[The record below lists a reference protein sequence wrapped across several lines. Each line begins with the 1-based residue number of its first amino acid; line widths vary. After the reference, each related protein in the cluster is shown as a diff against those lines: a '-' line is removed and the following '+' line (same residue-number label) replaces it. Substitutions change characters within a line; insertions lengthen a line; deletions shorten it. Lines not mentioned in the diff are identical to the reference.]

1 MSPATYTQS
10 NSPMSVSTPLGKD
23 VLLLVGFSGN
33 EAISQPY
40 GFQLD
45 LLAKSDATVAFDK
58 LLGQNIT
65 VTMALP
71 EGGKRYFN
79 GICSRFSQGM
89 RDARFTAFRMEIVP
103 QLWLLTR
110 RAQSRTYQQL
120 SVPEILNKALQGVD
134 VRFELQGTYEHRDYC
149 VQYRETDFNFV
160 SRLMEEEGIY
170 YFFEHSDGS
179 HKMVVADTPQSH
191 PDMPERSTVEFEQVN
206 AGHLRDQDRIYE
218 WEKAQELRAGK
229 YALWDHSF
237 ELPGKNLEAKQPTLE
252 TVNVGAVSHKLKVGG
267 NDELEIYD
275 YPGEYAQ
282 RFDGIDPSGGDRAN
296 DINHIFTD
304 NTRTV
309 GIRMQQEALPALVVR
324 GASGCRQ
331 WTSGYK
337 FTLAEHFDGDGQYVL
352 ASVHHAAV
360 LSDSYRSG
368 ADHSFQYANKFT
380 CIPVALPFRT
390 PRVTPKP
397 LVYGTQTAV
406 VVGTAGE
413 EIFTDKYGRV
423 KVQFPWDR
431 IGQND
436 ADSSCWIRVGSIWAG
451 KQWGGIHIP
460 RVGQEVIVAFEE
472 GDPDRPIIVGSVYNA
487 EQMPPYTLPDN
498 KTQSGLKTRSS
509 LQGSS
514 DNFNELRFED
524 KKNSEEI
531 YFHAE
536 KDFNRVVENN
546 DTLEVGSEN
555 ADDGSQTIT
564 IWKDRTETVKTGN
577 ELVTI
582 EQGNRTINV
591 NQGNDEHN
599 VKQGHQTLNVN
610 QGNRTV
616 NVDQGN
622 DEHNVKQG
630 NRTVNV
636 NTGNDEHNV
645 KTGNRTVNVNTGND
659 SHNVQQGNRSVVI
672 DMGNDSLTLQ
682 QGNQTTKLNLG
693 ASSTEAMQSITLKV
707 GQNSITIDQT
717 GVTIKGMMV
726 TVEGQVQTQVKGVM
740 TQIQGSAMTQISGGI
755 TMIG

>member
-10 NSPMSVSTPLGKD
+10 HSPMSVSTPLGKD
-23 VLLLVGFSGN
+23 VLLLVGFSGS
-33 EAISQPY
+33 EAISQPF

-45 LLAKSDATVAFDK
+45 LLAESDATIEFDK

-71 EGGKRYFN
+71 NGSKRYFN
-79 GICSRFSQGM
+79 GLCSRFSQGM
-89 RDARFTAFRMEIVP
+89 RDAHFTAFRMEIVP

-120 SVPEILNKALQGVD
+120 SVHEILQQTLQGLNVSY
-134 VRFELQGTYEHRDYC
+134 ELQGTYEHRDYC

-179 HKMVVADTPQSH
+179 HRMVVADTPQSH
-191 PDMPERSTVEFEQVN
+191 PDMPTRSTVDFEQVD

-229 YALWDHSF
+229 YTLWDHCF
-237 ELPGKNLEAKQPTLE
+237 ELPGKNLECNKPTLE
-252 TVNVGAVSHKLKVGG
+252 TVNVGTVSHKLKVGN
-267 NDELEIYD
+267 NDQLELYD

-282 RFDGIDPSGGDRAN
+282 RFDGVDPSGGDRAS
-296 DINHIFTD
+296 DISKIFTD
-304 NTRTV
+304 NNRTV
-309 GIRMQQEALPALVVR
+309 GIRMQQETLPALVVR

-337 FTLAEHFDGDGQYVL
+337 FTLAKHFDGDGQYVL

-360 LSDSYRSG
+360 LSDNYRSG
-368 ADHSFQYANKFT
+368 SDHSFQYANSFT
-380 CIPVALPFRT
+380 CIPAALPYR
-390 PRVTPKP
+390 PSRVTPKP

-406 VVGTAGE
+406 VVGPSGE

-431 IGQND
+431 NGEND
-436 ADSSCWIRVGSIWAG
+436 ANSSCWIRVGSIWAG
-451 KQWGGIHIP
+451 QQWGGIHIP

-472 GDPDRPIIVGSVYNA
+472 GDPDRPIIVGGVYNA

-509 LQGSS
+509 LQGTS
-514 DNFNELRFED
+514 DHFNELRFED
-524 KKNSEEI
+524 KKDSEEI
-531 YFHAE
+531 YFHAQ

-546 DTLEVGSEN
+546 DTLAVGSDQ

-564 IWKDRTETVKTGN
+564 IYKDRTETVKTGN

-582 EQGNRTINV
+582 EQGNRTVNV

-599 VKQGHQTLNVN
+599 VKQGNQTVNVN

-622 DEHNVKQG
+622 DEHNVK
-630 NRTVNV
+630 
-636 NTGNDEHNV
+636 
-645 KTGNRTVNVNTGND
+645 TGNRTVNVNTGND
-659 SHNVQQGNRSVVI
+659 THNVQQGNRSVVI
-672 DMGNDSLTLQ
+672 DMGNDSLAIKM
-682 QGNQTTKLNLG
+682 GNQTTKLNLG

-740 TQIQGSAMTQISGGI
+740 TEIQGSAMTQISGGI

>member
-10 NSPMSVSTPLGKD
+10 HSPMSVSTPLGTD
-23 VLLLVGFSGN
+23 VLLLVGFSGS
-33 EAISQPY
+33 EAISQPF

-45 LLAKSDATVAFDK
+45 LLAESDATVGFDQ
-58 LLGQNIT
+58 LLGQSIT
-65 VTMALP
+65 VTMKLP
-71 EGGKRYFN
+71 DENKRYFN
-79 GICSRFSQGM
+79 GICSRFSQGA
-89 RDARFTAFRMEIVP
+89 RDAHFTAFRMEIVP

-120 SVPEILNKALQGVD
+120 SVPDILKQALKGLN
-134 VRFELQGTYEHRDYC
+134 VRFELQGTYQPRDYC

-179 HKMVVADTPQSH
+179 HKMVVADTSQSH
-191 PDMPERSTVEFEQVN
+191 PDMPERSTVDFEQVD
-206 AGHLRDQDRIYE
+206 AGHLRDQDRIYD

-229 YALWDHSF
+229 YTLRDHCF
-237 ELPGKNLEAKQPTLE
+237 ELPGQNLEGNQPTLE
-252 TVNVGAVSHKLKVGG
+252 TVNVGTVSHKLKVGN
-267 NDELEIYD
+267 NDQLELYD

-282 RFDGIDPSGGDRAN
+282 RFDGVDPSGGDRAS
-296 DINHIFTD
+296 DVQHIFTD
-304 NTRTV
+304 NSRTA
-309 GIRMQQEALPALVVR
+309 GIRMQQETLPALLIR

-337 FTLAEHFDGDGQYVL
+337 FTLKKHFDGDGSYVL
-352 ASVHHAAV
+352 ASVQHAAV
-360 LSDSYRSG
+360 LSDNYRSG
-368 ADHSFQYANKFT
+368 SDHSFQYANRFT
-380 CIPVALPFRT
+380 CIPAALPFRT

-406 VVGTAGE
+406 VVGPSGE

-436 ADSSCWIRVGSIWAG
+436 ANSSCWIRVGSIWAG
-451 KQWGGIHIP
+451 QQWGGIHIP

-472 GDPDRPIIVGSVYNA
+472 GDPDRPIIVGGVYNA

-509 LQGSS
+509 LQGTS
-514 DNFNELRFED
+514 DHFNELRFED
-524 KKNSEEI
+524 KKDSEEI
-531 YFHAE
+531 YFHAQ

-546 DTLEVGSEN
+546 DTLAVGSDQ

-564 IWKDRTETVKTGN
+564 IYKDRTETVKTGN

-582 EQGNRTINV
+582 EQGNRTVNV

-599 VKQGHQTLNVN
+599 VKQGNRTVNVDQGNDEHNVKTGNQTLNVN

-622 DEHNVKQG
+622 DEHNVKIG
-630 NRTVNV
+630 NRNV
-636 NTGNDEHNV
+636 TISSGNDN
-645 KTGNRTVNVNTGND
+645 
-659 SHNVQQGNRSVVI
+659 
-672 DMGNDSLTLQ
+672 LTISS
-682 QGNQTTKLNLG
+682 GNQSVKLDSG
-693 ASSTEAMQSITLKV
+693 ASTTEAVRSIVLKV
-707 GQNSITIDQT
+707 GENSIKIDSS
-717 GVTIKGMMV
+717 GVTIQGLNVKIQ
-726 TVEGQVQTQVKGVM
+726 GQVQAQL
-740 TQIQGSAMTQISGGI
+740 QGAMTQINADGILQLQGGLTKI
-755 TMIG
+755 N